1 MAEAFFN
8 HYAAGKAQAFS
19 AGTQPATQVDSIVI
33 KAMKEVGIDLSAQR
47 PKLLTP
53 QMVDEADKVVT
64 MGCGVEDVCPATWV
78 PTEDWQ
84 LEDPEGK
91 PVEKVREIRDSIKT
105 RVKKLIAEIQ
115 QERKVY
121 AHETEACVRKALVN
135 RNNGQEKVTC
145 VLN

>member
-8 HYAAGKAQAFS
+8 RYTAGKAKAFS
-19 AGTQPATQVDSIVI
+19 AGTQPATQVDSTVI
-33 KAMKEVGIDLSAQR
+33 KAMKEVGVDLSAQG

-53 QMVDEADKVVT
+53 QMVDAADKVIT

-91 PVEKVREIRDSIKT
+91 PIEKVRDIRDDIKT
-105 RVKKLIAEIQ
+105 KVKKLIEEIQ
-115 QERKVY
+115 QERK
-121 AHETEACVRKALVN
+121 
-135 RNNGQEKVTC
+135 
-145 VLN
+145 